1 MKEML
6 KQEVLKTFYK
16 KNYNWQP
23 ILYDSYKAWTY
34 LFGRAAKEYA
44 AIRQVFNEIV
54 KRDTEF
60 QPHSFFDF
68 GAGVGTGT
76 WAVSEIWKNS
86 LHEYFLV
93 DESRDMN
100 DLSELIL
107 RDGNENKNIT
117 VKNVFY
123 RQFLPASDEFK
134 SHLILSAFTLN
145 ELPNLETRL
154 DTLQTLWKKCDGYMV
169 LIENGTNAGFK
180 LIEEARAFILQQNS
194 QENSVNIFAPV
205 RLSQIREIRF

>member
-1 MKEML
+1 ML
-6 KQEVLKTFYK
+6 KREVLKTYYN

-34 LFGRAAKEYA
+34 LFGRAVKEYA

-54 KRDTEF
+54 KRDAEF
-60 QPHSFFDF
+60 QPRSFFDF

-76 WAVSEIWKNS
+76 WAASELWKS
-86 LHEYFLV
+86 TLHEYFLV

-107 RDGNENKNIT
+107 RDGNESKNMS

-123 RQFLPASDEFK
+123 RQFLPASSEV
-134 SHLILSAFTLN
+134 
-145 ELPNLETRL
+145 RL
-154 DTLQTLWKKCDGYMV
+154 V
-169 LIENGTNAGFK
+169 LINN
-180 LIEEARAFILQQNS
+180 Q
-194 QENSVNIFAPV
+194 
-205 RLSQIREIRF
+205 

>member
-1 MKEML
+1 MILINNIGNEEECRRMKEMF
-6 KQEVLKTFYK
+6 KQEVLKQFYK

-23 ILYDSYKAWTY
+23 IVYDSYKAWTY

-54 KRDTEF
+54 KRDAEF

-68 GAGVGTGT
+68 GSGVGTGT
-76 WAVSEIWKNS
+76 WAATELWKNS

-107 RDGNENKNIT
+107 RDGNESKNMT

-123 RQFLPASDEFK
+123 RQFLPASSEV
-134 SHLILSAFTLN
+134 
-145 ELPNLETRL
+145 
-154 DTLQTLWKKCDGYMV
+154 Q
-169 LIENGTNAGFK
+169 
-180 LIEEARAFILQQNS
+180 
-194 QENSVNIFAPV
+194 
-205 RLSQIREIRF
+205 

>member
-1 MKEML
+1 MNEMF

-23 ILYDSYKAWTY
+23 ILYDSYKSWAY

-76 WAVSEIWKNS
+76 WAASEIWRNS

-100 DLSELIL
+100 DLAELIL

-117 VKNVFY
+117 IKNVFY
-123 RQFLPASDEFK
+123 RQFLPASDE
-134 SHLILSAFTLN
+134 
-145 ELPNLETRL
+145 
-154 DTLQTLWKKCDGYMV
+154 
-169 LIENGTNAGFK
+169 
-180 LIEEARAFILQQNS
+180 
-194 QENSVNIFAPV
+194 V
-205 RLSQIREIRF
+205 RLISIRSMFA

>member
-1 MKEML
+1 MIKH
-6 KQEVLKTFYK
+6 EVLEAYYK

-54 KRDTEF
+54 KRDADF

-68 GAGVGTGT
+68 GSGVGTGT
-76 WAVSEIWKNS
+76 WAASQLWKSTLN
-86 LHEYFLV
+86 EYFLV

-107 RDGNENKNIT
+107 RDGNESKSMT
-117 VKNVFY
+117 VKNVFF
-123 RQFLPASDEFK
+123 RQFLPASNEVQLM
-134 SHLILSAFTLN
+134 LIS
-145 ELPNLETRL
+145 
-154 DTLQTLWKKCDGYMV
+154 DQ
-169 LIENGTNAGFK
+169 
-180 LIEEARAFILQQNS
+180 
-194 QENSVNIFAPV
+194 
-205 RLSQIREIRF
+205 

>member
-6 KQEVLKTFYK
+6 KQEVLKVFYK
-16 KNYNWQP
+16 RNYNWQP
-23 ILYDSYKAWTY
+23 ILYDSYKASTY
-34 LFGRAAKEYA
+34 VFGRAAKEYA

-54 KRDTEF
+54 KRDPNF

-76 WAVSEIWKNS
+76 WAASEIFKNS

-100 DLSELIL
+100 DLSELLL

-123 RQFLPASDEFK
+123 RQFLPASDEVISK
-134 SHLILSAFTLN
+134 YHKRSLIDL
-145 ELPNLETRL
+145 
-154 DTLQTLWKKCDGYMV
+154 
-169 LIENGTNAGFK
+169 
-180 LIEEARAFILQQNS
+180 
-194 QENSVNIFAPV
+194 FA
-205 RLSQIREIRF
+205 